1 MGGRNDTNSNS
12 NNSGIMEKEEF
23 DLLKIHSKKDSLS
36 GKVTLT
42 ETPHF
47 QIPMAIIVSMI
58 LSIFVLY
65 WMNYD
70 IPGWAEMLMS
80 SGLVIAYTIG
90 FIALFFS
97 INAGKIN
104 LSDTKISV
112 YPKKNSDEYPAHP
125 IKLNEDSVIRI
136 NIIQSYR
143 FILSRSLLHME
154 ITNGDSTHEFGM
166 ILKSRKK
173 HERFKEILD
182 NWYRSGFTVK
192 ENDQLGNRIFK
203 LSHGIN
209 YAEVQKIKN
218 EYGIEW

>member
-1 MGGRNDTNSNS
+1 MD
-12 NNSGIMEKEEF
+12 KAEF
-23 DLLKIHSKKDSLS
+23 DLLKIYSKKDSLT
-36 GKVTLT
+36 GKVSLT
-42 ETPHF
+42 ETPQF
-47 QIPMAIIVSMI
+47 QIPMAVIVSMV

-70 IPGWAEMLMS
+70 LPDWAEMLMS
-80 SGLVIAYTIG
+80 SGMVIAYTIG

-97 INAGKIN
+97 FNAGKID
-104 LSDTKISV
+104 LSDNKVSIH
-112 YPKKNSDEYPAHP
+112 PKKNSDDFPDHP
-125 IKLNEDSVIRI
+125 VTLNKNSVIRI
-136 NIIQSYR
+136 NIIQSFR
-143 FILSRSLLHME
+143 FILSRSLLHVE

-173 HERFKEILD
+173 HEKFIEILES
-182 NWYRSGFTVK
+182 WYRGGLTVR

-209 YAEVQKIKN
+209 YAEVQKIKK